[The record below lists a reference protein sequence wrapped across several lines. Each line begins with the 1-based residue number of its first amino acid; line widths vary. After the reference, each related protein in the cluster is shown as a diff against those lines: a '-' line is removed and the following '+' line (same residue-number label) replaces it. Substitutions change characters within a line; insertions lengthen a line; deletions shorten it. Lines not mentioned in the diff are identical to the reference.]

1 MAGTELHLVIVNLE
15 LLTFVKAKLHTFP
28 GSAYV
33 ESTAYRQPIDRAGLA
48 GIFGKKISR
57 DLISRLGHQE
67 LIPNGPP
74 APRLGAQHTLASTLQ
89 FLATFDLQ
97 TLRDLPE
104 LHGQDELVGKLATSL
119 CNPKRTVYIL
129 CSIYIS
135 RGQHDPG
142 SKSLQVRKL
151 SGSPSAKGVSL

>member
-1 MAGTELHLVIVNLE
+1 M
-15 LLTFVKAKLHTFP
+15 
-28 GSAYV
+28 
-33 ESTAYRQPIDRAGLA
+33 DRAGLA

-57 DLISRLGHQE
+57 DLISRLRYQK

-74 APRLGAQHTLASTLQ
+74 APRLGAQHTVVTTLQ

-104 LHGQDELVGKLATSL
+104 LHGRDELLGSLATSL
-119 CNPKRTVYIL
+119 YNPERRTYIL

-135 RGQHDPG
+135 RGQHDSG
-142 SKSLQVRKL
+142 GKSLQVRKL
-151 SGSPSAKGVSL
+151 SGSPSAEGVSL